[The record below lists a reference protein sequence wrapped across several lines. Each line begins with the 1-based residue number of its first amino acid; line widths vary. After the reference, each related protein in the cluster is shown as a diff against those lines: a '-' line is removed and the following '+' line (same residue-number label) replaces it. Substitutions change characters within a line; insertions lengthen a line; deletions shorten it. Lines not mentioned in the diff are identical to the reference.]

1 MANAAKNLRQS
12 ANKSNHS
19 GDESAMGF
27 ITQKRQSTDIFLGLC
42 GFAGCGIK
50 TVVSVIKDV
59 AESWGYKFVHIR
71 ISDLMQ
77 SNLYFEKDVIDANLN
92 KSVDR
97 HLSMQELG
105 NGLRRH
111 YGKNELLAEA
121 AIAAINAEKNKPSNY
136 ETKNRTVYLIDQLKR
151 SEEIELFRVIYQHN
165 FYLMG
170 IVRDQ
175 EHRIRNLREDGVSR
189 EDIPN
194 IMNVDDKSDD
204 DFGQRTSKA
213 ILDSDI
219 FIKNNQSQKNDL
231 EKKIY
236 RFFGLIHGQNG
247 LTPTFHEK
255 GMYAAFSA
263 SLQSAC
269 LSRQVGAALFDDEGN
284 LLAVGKNDVPKAG
297 GGLYGSDDGDHD
309 HRCVHKSGKC
319 YNVSNK
325 LKIKQKINDILSS
338 EIKKTLG
345 SDPALELLVKR
356 IEVAT
361 DDISEKIYKGSKIAS
376 IMEYSR
382 SIHAEMDVITTMA
395 RKSNGGTK
403 GKILYTT
410 TYPCHNCAR
419 HIVSSGIKKVVYIE
433 PFEKSLALDLHD
445 DAITTGEN
453 QSKVTFTDFEGISP
467 RRYNKFFMPTG
478 ERKDEK
484 TGVAEKFNTQYN
496 NHIDVQYLDS
506 HRNYEDLVA
515 KRFLS
520 EVAKQMPLPE

>member
-1 MANAAKNLRQS
+1 
-12 ANKSNHS
+12 
-19 GDESAMGF
+19 
-27 ITQKRQSTDIFLGLC
+27 
-42 GFAGCGIK
+42 
-50 TVVSVIKDV
+50 
-59 AESWGYKFVHIR
+59 
-71 ISDLMQ
+71 
-77 SNLYFEKDVIDANLN
+77 
-92 KSVDR
+92 
-97 HLSMQELG
+97 
-105 NGLRRH
+105 
-111 YGKNELLAEA
+111 
-121 AIAAINAEKNKPSNY
+121 
-136 ETKNRTVYLIDQLKR
+136 
-151 SEEIELFRVIYQHN
+151 
-165 FYLMG
+165 
-170 IVRDQ
+170 
-175 EHRIRNLREDGVSR
+175 
-189 EDIPN
+189 
-194 IMNVDDKSDD
+194 
-204 DFGQRTSKA
+204 
-213 ILDSDI
+213 
-219 FIKNNQSQKNDL
+219 
-231 EKKIY
+231 
-236 RFFGLIHGQNG
+236 
-247 LTPTFHEK
+247 
-255 GMYAAFSA
+255 
-263 SLQSAC
+263 
-269 LSRQVGAALFDDEGN
+269 
-284 LLAVGKNDVPKAG
+284 
-297 GGLYGSDDGDHD
+297 
-309 HRCVHKSGKC
+309 
-319 YNVSNK
+319 
-325 LKIKQKINDILSS
+325 
-338 EIKKTLG
+338 
-345 SDPALELLVKR
+345 LELLVKR